1 MQGFTTPYID
11 EELYSALMLQ
21 PRIVGVIVALGILV
35 QSPLVF
41 LILSSL
47 LLWSAVVPTRN
58 PFGAI
63 YNYVVARPR
72 GFAPLSIAPAPRRF
86 AMSMAGTVADD
97 WNRAPRQCRHDG
109 LDIRIA
115 LRCRG
120 NTSGLR

>member
-21 PRIVGVIVALGILV
+21 PRIVGVIVALGIIV

-58 PFGAI
+58 PFDAI
-63 YNYVVARPR
+63 YNYASHGRA
-72 GFAPLSIAPAPRRF
+72 GSRR
-86 AMSMAGTVADD
+86 
-97 WNRAPRQCRHDG
+97 
-109 LDIRIA
+109 
-115 LRCRG
+115 
-120 NTSGLR
+120 